1 MTCQNLQN
9 PLMLV
14 TKSPLL
20 YISTI
25 TFILF
30 YFHRFNPR
38 KLPRVTKQKWHLCQ
52 NLFPS
57 PLCVCVCLF
66 LKKKKKK
73 KKKKRNGLIILVQ
86 KNIFHTYLPFLLE
99 IFLFL
104 AKFKDIHFFFLSIS
118 LKSIV
123 IQPPLSLSLS
133 LSLSPP
139 APPKLTLNFER
150 EQKPP

>member
-57 PLCVCVCLF
+57 PFCVCVCLF

-73 KKKKRNGLIILVQ
+73 KEKKKWPHNFGPKEYIS
-86 KNIFHTYLPFLLE
+86 YLFTFPFGKVFCFQPNLKKS
-99 IFLFL
+99 IY
-104 AKFKDIHFFFLSIS
+104 IFFFLSIS
-118 LKSIV
+118 LKSKV
-123 IQPPLSLSLS
+123 IQPSLSV
-133 LSLSPP
+133 SP
-139 APPKLTLNFER
+139 KIDSQF
-150 EQKPP
+150 

>member
-1 MTCQNLQN
+1 
-9 PLMLV
+9 MLV

-30 YFHRFNPR
+30 YFHQFNPR
-38 KLPRVTKQKWHLCQ
+38 QLPRVTKQKWPLCQ

-57 PLCVCVCLF
+57 PLCVCVCF
-66 LKKKKKK
+66 S
-73 KKKKRNGLIILVQ
+73 KKRNCLIILVQ

-123 IQPPLSLSLS
+123 IQPSLSLS
-133 LSLSPP
+133 
-139 APPKLTLNFER
+139 PPKLTLNFER
-150 EQKPP
+150 ERTPLTWTYYTSLMGLPHSPSP